1 MGLLHVTYNL
11 NVWQERLCSTCVL
24 MNDVEISFVPFAY
37 MLDRDAKDG
46 MNLERALAFFDELG
60 EEAGQRFRSML
71 VFDAVIMNPD
81 RHMGNY
87 GVFRDN
93 HTGRVLGFAPI
104 FDNNLALL
112 PQYGTEALTE
122 EFLRE
127 RFTAT
132 PGAFGPTA
140 YQQARAALGPQQQE
154 QLERL
159 HDFAFDDA
167 ALMRVSGQT
176 DGFAFPKQ
184 RLLALGQAVRE
195 NAAAL
200 LKV

>member
-1 MGLLHVTYNL
+1 
-11 NVWQERLCSTCVL
+11 
-24 MNDVEISFVPFAY
+24 MNDAESSFVPFAY

-60 EEAGQRFRSML
+60 EEAGQKFRSML

-93 HTGRVLGFAPI
+93 RTGRVLGFAPV

-112 PQYGTEALTE
+112 PQYDTESLSE
-122 EFLRE
+122 ELLHE
-127 RFTAT
+127 RLAAT
-132 PGAFGPTA
+132 PGVFGPTA
-140 YQQARAALGPQQQE
+140 YRQAHAALGPQQRE

-159 HDFAFDDA
+159 HDFTFDDA
-167 ALMRVSGQT
+167 ALVHVGRQA
-176 DGFAFPKQ
+176 DGFAFSEQ
-184 RLLALGQAVRE
+184 RLLALGKAVRE
-195 NAAAL
+195 NAATL
-200 LKV
+200 LKG

>member
-1 MGLLHVTYNL
+1 
-11 NVWQERLCSTCVL
+11 
-24 MNDVEISFVPFAY
+24 MNDAETSFVPFAY

-60 EEAGQRFRSML
+60 EEAAQRFRSML
-71 VFDAVIMNPD
+71 AFDAVIMNPD

-93 HTGRVLGFAPI
+93 RTGHVLGFAPV

-112 PQYGTEALTE
+112 SQYGTEALSRE
-122 EFLRE
+122 LLRE
-127 RFTAT
+127 RFVAT

-140 YQQARAALGPQQQE
+140 YQQARAALGPQQRE

-167 ALMRVSGQT
+167 ALVRVGRQA
-176 DGFAFPKQ
+176 DGFAFSEQ
-184 RLLALGQAVRE
+184 RLLTLERAIRE
-195 NAAAL
+195 NAAVL
-200 LKV
+200 LKG

>member
-1 MGLLHVTYNL
+1 MWKY
-11 NVWQERLCSTCVL
+11 RSCRSPTC
-24 MNDVEISFVPFAY
+24 
-37 MLDRDAKDG
+37 LDRDAKDG

-132 PGAFGPTA
+132 PGAFG
-140 YQQARAALGPQQQE
+140 
-154 QLERL
+154 
-159 HDFAFDDA
+159 
-167 ALMRVSGQT
+167 
-176 DGFAFPKQ
+176 Q
-184 RLLALGQAVRE
+184 RLISKHVRHW
-195 NAAAL
+195 ARSSKSSL
-200 LKV
+200 SVCMILRSTMSR